1 MNFFQNFKPH
11 MISRKIIIS
20 VLLCVVGLILFDK
33 LMSWTVYNP
42 AIATSAYRWLTDRHL
57 LSLIPDGEEKNIYP
71 TTTIGT
77 LNNNMFWKPRAAVVG
92 TVIDELRAS
101 DGDWH
106 INVQDEH
113 GDILVVEMIPEYP
126 LSLPNIGSKIK
137 IWGITRF
144 DLEHRWWELHPVIG
158 WAQL

>member
-1 MNFFQNFKPH
+1 MNFFQKNKLLKNYNFFL
-11 MISRKIIIS
+11 IGI
-20 VLLCVVGLILFDK
+20 LFGVVGLILFDRM
-33 LMSWTVYNP
+33 MSWTVYNP
-42 AIATSAYRWLTDRHL
+42 AVATSAYRWLTDRHL

-71 TTTIGT
+71 LTTIGA

-92 TVIDELRAS
+92 TVIDELRVS

-126 LSLPNIGSKIK
+126 LPLPKIGSKIK